1 MEMSIYYFDLL
12 QTVEEEGYKLN
23 EKGYSKI
30 EESFT
35 GNHIRLVYL
44 NSNRISKKNYCCSA
58 LINNV
63 IRAKL
68 GWLAVLVKFLPY
80 SGAESESHPNCHK
93 NFSYYSQHAEE
104 LSPLLQQSWI

>member
-12 QTVEEEGYKLN
+12 KTAEEERYKLN

-44 NSNRISKKNYCCSA
+44 NSNRISRKKITAA
-58 LINNV
+58 L
-63 IRAKL
+63 L
-68 GWLAVLVKFLPY
+68 W
-80 SGAESESHPNCHK
+80 STT
-93 NFSYYSQHAEE
+93 
-104 LSPLLQQSWI
+104 LSVQNLDG

>member
-12 QTVEEEGYKLN
+12 QTAEEERYKLN

-44 NSNRISKKNYCCSA
+44 NSNRISRKKITAA
-58 LINNV
+58 L
-63 IRAKL
+63 L
-68 GWLAVLVKFLPY
+68 W
-80 SGAESESHPNCHK
+80 STT
-93 NFSYYSQHAEE
+93 
-104 LSPLLQQSWI
+104 LSVQNSDG

>member
-12 QTVEEEGYKLN
+12 QTAEEERYKLN

-44 NSNRISKKNYCCSA
+44 NSNRISKKKITAA
-58 LINNV
+58 L
-63 IRAKL
+63 L
-68 GWLAVLVKFLPY
+68 W
-80 SGAESESHPNCHK
+80 STT
-93 NFSYYSQHAEE
+93 
-104 LSPLLQQSWI
+104 LSVQNLDG

>member
-12 QTVEEEGYKLN
+12 QTAEEERYKLS

-44 NSNRISKKNYCCSA
+44 NSNRISRKKITAA
-58 LINNV
+58 L
-63 IRAKL
+63 L
-68 GWLAVLVKFLPY
+68 W
-80 SGAESESHPNCHK
+80 STT
-93 NFSYYSQHAEE
+93 
-104 LSPLLQQSWI
+104 LSVQNLDG

>member
-12 QTVEEEGYKLN
+12 KTAEEERYKLN

-44 NSNRISKKNYCCSA
+44 NSNRISRKKITAA
-58 LINNV
+58 L
-63 IRAKL
+63 L
-68 GWLAVLVKFLPY
+68 W
-80 SGAESESHPNCHK
+80 STT
-93 NFSYYSQHAEE
+93 
-104 LSPLLQQSWI
+104 LSVQNSDG

>member
-12 QTVEEEGYKLN
+12 QTAEEERYKLN

-44 NSNRISKKNYCCSA
+44 NSNRISRKKITAA
-58 LINNV
+58 L
-63 IRAKL
+63 L
-68 GWLAVLVKFLPY
+68 W
-80 SGAESESHPNCHK
+80 STT
-93 NFSYYSQHAEE
+93 
-104 LSPLLQQSWI
+104 LSVQNLDG

>member
-12 QTVEEEGYKLN
+12 QMAEEERYKLN

-44 NSNRISKKNYCCSA
+44 NSNRISKKKITAA
-58 LINNV
+58 L
-63 IRAKL
+63 L
-68 GWLAVLVKFLPY
+68 W
-80 SGAESESHPNCHK
+80 STT
-93 NFSYYSQHAEE
+93 
-104 LSPLLQQSWI
+104 LSVQNLDG

>member
-44 NSNRISKKNYCCSA
+44 NSNRISKKKITAA
-58 LINNV
+58 L
-63 IRAKL
+63 L
-68 GWLAVLVKFLPY
+68 WSTTL
-80 SGAESESHPNCHK
+80 SEQN
-93 NFSYYSQHAEE
+93 
-104 LSPLLQQSWI
+104 LDG

>member
-44 NSNRISKKNYCCSA
+44 NSNRIFRKKLTAA
-58 LINNV
+58 L
-63 IRAKL
+63 L
-68 GWLAVLVKFLPY
+68 W
-80 SGAESESHPNCHK
+80 STT
-93 NFSYYSQHAEE
+93 
-104 LSPLLQQSWI
+104 LSVQNLDG